1 MTRNLILNHNRSQH
15 QRKKQEK
22 NKIQSS
28 NHRNQQRKTEEVHI
42 VLHQSKKKSWLA
54 EFLENLPI

>member
-42 VLHQSKKKSWLA
+42 VLHQSKKKC
-54 EFLENLPI
+54 

>member
-28 NHRNQQRKTEEVHI
+28 NHRNQQRKHQTEEAHI
-42 VLHQSKKKSWLA
+42 VLLQSRKKFWPV
-54 EFLENLPI
+54 EFLEN